1 MNESVAEGRG
11 EREREER
18 RGMEKWMKGEGEGGV
33 LFTFPSSDNIN
44 KLILGKFI
52 LIVVIDFY
60 IRLIDIVDKRL
71 VI

>member
-1 MNESVAEGRG
+1 
-11 EREREER
+11 
-18 RGMEKWMKGEGEGGV
+18 MEKWMKGEGEGRV

-60 IRLIDIVDKRL
+60 IISLDIVYKRL